1 MLVAVLAKR
10 GLGAKALPPDE
21 ISAGHITTLAT
32 TKAKAVCL
40 SYLGLGSGPAHIRY
54 LVRRLRRILPQ
65 GTLILVAYWHAD
77 GDAQAMESL
86 KETTQA
92 DAYATTLHEAVETIL
107 QAATGGDS
115 ERDAKAMTK
124 PEPKGKKAAAPAA

>member
-107 QAATGGDS
+107 KAATTG
-115 ERDAKAMTK
+115 A
-124 PEPKGKKAAAPAA
+124 PAPAAKKPRTTPRKAQTAST